1 MEEENKGVSLSES
14 QLALMRILWQRPES
28 SVSDVVEAMREQ
40 RSLAHTTVATMLS
53 RLEKRG
59 LVRTRKEGR
68 QFLYSATVSKSD
80 IQKSMVSDLL
90 SSLFLGNAR
99 ALLSHLVQEDEI
111 KQEDLD
117 HIRAL
122 LKDHQQ
128 SK

>member
-99 ALLSHLVQEDEI
+99 ALLSYLVQEDEI

-122 LKDHQQ
+122 LKDHHQ